1 MLKVQGKDITG
12 NLADV
17 KFDLVKTYKGDISR
31 TQYGKIVNFPNAF
44 VITGFTFSFIGTR
57 ADIRAIEQIFLS
69 ADVVDIVY
77 DFNASTRIKG
87 SFSCTSNA
95 CTELRDKG
103 ERSLQLT
110 ITLVSDGTDI
120 TKEDGSLFAVTYN
133 SATVITGA
141 FGKIYELSAGYIGK
155 TVNGFVLPVKNG
167 IPVLLVL
174 GDTVIQ

>member
-44 VITGFTFSFIGTR
+44 VITGFTFSFIGRR

-69 ADVVDIVY
+69 ADVVELIY
-77 DFNASTRIKG
+77 DFNASTKIKG
-87 SFSCTSNA
+87 KFSCTSNA
-95 CTELRDKG
+95 CTELRDKD

-110 ITLVSDGTDI
+110 ITVVSDGTDI
-120 TKEDGSLFAVTYN
+120 TKVDETLFTVKYN
-133 SATVITGA
+133 NSTIATGA
-141 FGKIYELSAGYIGK
+141 FGKIYELSTTYLNK
-155 TVNGFVLPVKNG
+155 TVNGFTLPVKDG
-167 IPVLLVL
+167 KPVLLLL
-174 GDTVIQ
+174 GDTIIQ